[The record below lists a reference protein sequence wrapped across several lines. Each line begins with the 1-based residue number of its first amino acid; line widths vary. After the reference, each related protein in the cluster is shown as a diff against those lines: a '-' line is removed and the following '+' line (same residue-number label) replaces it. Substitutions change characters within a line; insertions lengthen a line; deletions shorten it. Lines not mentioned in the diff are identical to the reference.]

1 MWPWEAG
8 FWKGF
13 NQKAEKFKANL
24 TAAVRDRIDNPGLL
38 LNDLAN
44 TAQGLLTFANDIT
57 GISNIVTG
65 ENKTAEAIVGAVNAV
80 IKLPS
85 MSSEERGAVAATATI
100 IAADVLI
107 FRGKATKGVTVVG
120 EGMARVEA
128 AASKIPGAKIL
139 NDMPKFTG
147 TADQVTSQMM
157 TYNRQWIL
165 KQMRSGRPILDIGRD
180 LNRANPSIFYQME
193 QNMMKNY
200 LKLHPNSL
208 QIIKP

>member
-1 MWPWEAG
+1 MWPG
-8 FWKGF
+8 VILF
-13 NQKAEKFKANL
+13 
-24 TAAVRDRIDNPGLL
+24 IIIILL
-38 LNDLAN
+38 FLV
-44 TAQGLLTFANDIT
+44 GGSFA
-57 GISNIVTG
+57 
-65 ENKTAEAIVGAVNAV
+65 KTADFFGVREVV
-80 IKLPS
+80 
-85 MSSEERGAVAATATI
+85 
-100 IAADVLI
+100 
-107 FRGKATKGVTVVG
+107 ATKGVTVVG

-165 KQMRSGRPILDIGRD
+165 QQMRSGRPSLDIGRD

-200 LKLHPNSL
+200 LKLHPNSF